1 MYEWGHPTTF
11 PTWGHPTAPTP
22 QPLVCSVGGF
32 MKVAR
37 SSCAATVNLLNK
49 AMDAFDEGP
58 VDHTLIWVVHAMVCM
73 VLNIL
78 T

>member
-1 MYEWGHPTTF
+1 
-11 PTWGHPTAPTP
+11 
-22 QPLVCSVGGF
+22 